1 MGVEKNLSDA
11 LGIDHTSANR
21 EIIPNEVGKEVV
33 SYELEVLDE
42 PIDTNKD
49 QEDDYRLARRVLRNL
64 IVKGNDAIEEISQI
78 ARQNES
84 ARGYEVVSTLIKTVA
99 DTTKDLYNVQKMTK
113 DLKGP
118 DPDSDPRKKTPDAGN
133 INVEQAVF
141 VGSAAELL
149 DAIKKKKEQDG
160 QNTVHIS
167 EQP

>member
-1 MGVEKNLSDA
+1 MGLDKNLSDA
-11 LGIDHTSANR
+11 LGIDHETSPV
-21 EIIPNEVGKEVV
+21 EKQEVV
-33 SYELEVLDE
+33 TYQLEVLDE

-49 QEDDYRLARRVLRNL
+49 QEDDYRLARKVLRNL

-99 DTTKDLYNVQKMTK
+99 ETTKDLYNVQKMTK

-133 INVEQAVF
+133 INVEQAVL

-149 DAIKKKKEQDG
+149 DAIKKNKEQDG

>member
-1 MGVEKNLSDA
+1 MSKNLSDV
-11 LGIDHTSANR
+11 LGVEHNVPNKE
-21 EIIPNEVGKEVV
+21 EIPGEVGNEIVPYSLPTEPEK
-33 SYELEVLDE
+33 
-42 PIDTNKD
+42 PIDTIQD

-64 IVKGNDAIEEISQI
+64 IVKGNEAIDEISQI
-78 ARQNES
+78 ARTNES

-118 DPDSDPRKKTPDAGN
+118 DPDSDPRKKSADSSN

-149 DAIKKKKEQDG
+149 DAIKKKKEDDQKVIDG
-160 QNTVHIS
+160 
-167 EQP
+167 

>member
-1 MGVEKNLSDA
+1 MGLDKNLSDA
-11 LGIDHTSANR
+11 LGIDHETSPV
-21 EIIPNEVGKEVV
+21 EKQEVV
-33 SYELEVLDE
+33 PYQLEVLDE

-49 QEDDYRLARRVLRNL
+49 QEDDYRLARKVLRNL

-160 QNTVHIS
+160 QKIIEN
-167 EQP
+167 

>member
-1 MGVEKNLSDA
+1 MGVDKNLSDA
-11 LGIDHTSANR
+11 LGIEHETTPVVKQ
-21 EIIPNEVGKEVV
+21 EVIIPE
-33 SYELEVLDE
+33 D
-42 PIDTNKD
+42 IDSRLSD
-49 QEDDYRLARRVLRNL
+49 QEQDYILARKVLRNL
-64 IVKGNDAIEEISQI
+64 IVKGNEAIDEISNI

-118 DPDSDPRKKTPDAGN
+118 DPESDPRKKNADAGN

-149 DAIKKKKEQDG
+149 SALKKQKEEDG
-160 QNTVHIS
+160 QTTIQLPKQS
-167 EQP
+167 

>member
-1 MGVEKNLSDA
+1 MGLDKNLSDA
-11 LGIDHTSANR
+11 LGVEHKSPPA
-21 EIIPNEVGKEVV
+21 EKQEVV
-33 SYELEVLDE
+33 PYQLEVLDE

-118 DPDSDPRKKTPDAGN
+118 DPDSDPRKKNADTGN

-160 QNTVHIS
+160 QDSIHLP
-167 EQP
+167 E

>member
-1 MGVEKNLSDA
+1 MSIDKNLSNVF
-11 LGIDHTSANR
+11 GVEETKEEIKTEIHQ
-21 EIIPNEVGKEVV
+21 EIIP
-33 SYELEVLDE
+33 YEIPDD
-42 PIDTNKD
+42 PIDTNRD

-64 IVKGNDAIEEISQI
+64 IVKGNDAIDEISQI

-118 DPDSDPRKKTPDAGN
+118 DPESDPRKKSADAGN

-149 DAIKKKKEQDG
+149 DAIKKKKEDG
-160 QNTVHIS
+160 QNTLHLP
-167 EQP
+167 E